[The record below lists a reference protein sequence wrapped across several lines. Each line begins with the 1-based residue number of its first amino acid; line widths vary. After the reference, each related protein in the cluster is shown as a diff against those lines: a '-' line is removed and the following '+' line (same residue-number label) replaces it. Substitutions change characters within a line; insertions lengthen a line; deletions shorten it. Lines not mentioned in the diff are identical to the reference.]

1 MPSADDTT
9 PAAQAAATSTRSFFM
24 SLPSLGNRLHPIV
37 LHVQLRRVSATR
49 YVTPLREGGSLPALV
64 EADDDGLYVL
74 KFRGAG
80 QGPRAL
86 VAEVVAGELARS
98 LGFLVPELVLADLDP
113 VLGRAEPD
121 PEIQDLLVAS
131 AGINLGVDFL
141 PSALP
146 FNPASKHEP
155 GADLAADIVWLDAL
169 VTNVDRTAKNPNLL
183 WWHDRLWLIDHGA
196 ALYFHHA
203 PTPDPA
209 HARTRFPAT
218 AEHVLLPYASSVAAA
233 DERLAGRIDDQLL
246 DSITAAVPDEWLD
259 GDDRRRYVEYLHE
272 RLTEPRDFVEE
283 AEQARER

>member
-1 MPSADDTT
+1 
-9 PAAQAAATSTRSFFM
+9 
-24 SLPSLGNRLHPIV
+24 
-37 LHVQLRRVSATR
+37 VQLQRVSATR

-86 VAEVVAGELARS
+86 VAEVVAGELARA

-209 HARTRFPAT
+209 HARTRFPAI

-272 RLTEPRDFVEE
+272 RLTGPRDFVEE